1 MKTKKDLMAEIK
13 WELVVGKYMPYYQEY
28 LALGKELCVAMCFQ
42 DYCTIKYGSWPEG
55 LDEDSFNDTR

>member
-1 MKTKKDLMAEIK
+1 MKTKKDLMVEIK

-42 DYCTIKYGSWPEG
+42 DYCTIKY
-55 LDEDSFNDTR
+55 